1 MPDVISGVIIALEI
15 SISMFSDGKDRQIIR
30 NVQEKSEKF
39 ARNGTKMWK
48 IHDFPA
54 KMGKFAAW
62 KSIKN

>member
-30 NVQEKSEKF
+30 NAQEKSEKN
-39 ARNGTKMWK
+39 AGNGTKMWE